1 MRMATAHA
9 DQMREALARGF
20 RERLD
25 ALPNHMLD
33 SLSPSQAEHLGGRVV
48 GSALAPKIWAD
59 VVGERFD
66 TAQLVEM
73 LRITRQALAKRVTSG
88 TLLGLPGKGTTFYPT
103 WQFDLSAEPVRIRRS
118 VAAAFTA
125 WVEEMGSLD
134 PPAVASWAQTRQP
147 ELHDLTPVEY
157 LGKGGGDNGD
167 ELLIFSA
174 RVTASRLAQ

>member
-1 MRMATAHA
+1 MTTTHA
-9 DQMREALARGF
+9 DEMREALARGF

-25 ALPNHMLD
+25 ALPSQMLD
-33 SLSPSQAEHLGGRVV
+33 SLWPNQAEQLGARVV
-48 GSALAPKIWAD
+48 GAALAPKIWAD

-73 LRITRQALAKRVTSG
+73 LRITRQALAKRVASG

-134 PPAVASWAQTRQP
+134 PYAVASWAQMRQP

-157 LGKGGGDNGD
+157 LGKGGGYDGD

>member
-1 MRMATAHA
+1 MATTHA
-9 DQMREALARGF
+9 EEMREALARGF
-20 RERLD
+20 CERLD
-25 ALPNHMLD
+25 ALPSQMLD
-33 SLSPSQAEHLGGRVV
+33 SLWPNQAEQLGGRVV
-48 GSALAPKIWAD
+48 GAALAPKLWAD
-59 VVGERFD
+59 VVGKRFD

-73 LRITRQALAKRVTSG
+73 LRITRQALGKRVASG

-125 WVEEMGSLD
+125 WIEEMGALD
-134 PPAVASWAQTRQP
+134 PYAVASWAQTRQP

-157 LGKGGGDNGD
+157 LGKGGGNNED
-167 ELLIFSA
+167 ELLVFSA

>member
-1 MRMATAHA
+1 MATTHA
-9 DQMREALARGF
+9 DEMREALARGF

-25 ALPNHMLD
+25 ALPSQILD
-33 SLSPSQAEHLGGRVV
+33 SLWPNQAEQLGRRVV
-48 GSALAPKIWAD
+48 GTALAPKIWAD

-66 TAQLVEM
+66 TAQMVEM
-73 LRITRQALAKRVTSG
+73 LRITRQALAKRVASG

-125 WVEEMGSLD
+125 WVKEMGSLD
-134 PPAVASWAQTRQP
+134 PYAVASWAQTRQP

-157 LGKGGGDNGD
+157 LGKGGDNDGD